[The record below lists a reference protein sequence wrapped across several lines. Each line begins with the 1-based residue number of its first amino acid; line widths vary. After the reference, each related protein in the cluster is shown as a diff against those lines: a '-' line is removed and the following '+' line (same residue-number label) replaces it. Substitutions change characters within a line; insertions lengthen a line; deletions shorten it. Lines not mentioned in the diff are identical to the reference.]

1 MKYAA
6 AREWEEL
13 IIQTHSPAFMTSGM
27 SHRIYGPLQFH
38 SCKTNN
44 GSAWLNCT
52 KYRISP
58 KIPMPRGKQRMEIF
72 CANIPRMEIIWKSPC
87 CLSSYQ
93 ATDICSPVCGKSW
106 HISNRCWHIF
116 RNPGISRISA
126 SYLKAHPASVL
137 AHLKI
142 SSSRRVF
149 DMISPHMAFSFRGWQ
164 TAFKWL
170 TYGRTGICR
179 GRVTWELGGLQI

>member
-1 MKYAA
+1 MEYAA
-6 AREWEEL
+6 AQEWKEL

-52 KYRISP
+52 KYRISL
-58 KIPMPRGKQRMEIF
+58 KIPTPRGKQRMEIF

-116 RNPGISRISA
+116 RNPGISRITA
-126 SYLKAHPASVL
+126 SYLKAVCHARKLEAIWGEITSKTRREDEILRWAS
-137 AHLKI
+137 A
-142 SSSRRVF
+142 
-149 DMISPHMAFSFRGWQ
+149 DAGC
-164 TAFKWL
+164 AFK
-170 TYGRTGICR
+170 
-179 GRVTWELGGLQI
+179 